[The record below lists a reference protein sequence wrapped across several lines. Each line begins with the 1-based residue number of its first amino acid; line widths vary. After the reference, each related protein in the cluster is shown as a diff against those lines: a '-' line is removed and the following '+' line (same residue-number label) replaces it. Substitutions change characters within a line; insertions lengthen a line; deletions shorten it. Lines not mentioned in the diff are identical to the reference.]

1 MQYITLNFETKILLG
16 QSLNEDK
23 GAQRDFLYTKF
34 ETRPCLETLR
44 LLPLQQSTLCHIY
57 FDFTCIERQLN
68 FDKKITRKMRKRAE
82 SRKPLQ

>member
-44 LLPLQQSTLCHIY
+44 LLPLQQPTLCHIY
-57 FDFTCIERQLN
+57 FDFACIERQLN
-68 FDKKITRKMRKRAE
+68 FDKKIIRKMRKRAE
-82 SRKPLQ
+82 NRKPLQ